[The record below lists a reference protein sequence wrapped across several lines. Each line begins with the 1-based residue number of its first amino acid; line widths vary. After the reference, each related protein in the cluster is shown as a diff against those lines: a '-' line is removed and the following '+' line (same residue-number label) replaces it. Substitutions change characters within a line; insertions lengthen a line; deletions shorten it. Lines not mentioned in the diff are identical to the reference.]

1 MPSSAPVDCGGR
13 GGGGVFERT
22 LGSIATFFSI
32 FNTQQKRDLHILNAL
47 LRGRKFLAYFT
58 LRWIRDIFF
67 LFFAFFY
74 HPQILTLNLL

>member
-1 MPSSAPVDCGGR
+1 MASSAPVDCGGR
-13 GGGGVFERT
+13 GGVFERT

-58 LRWIRDIFF
+58 LRWIHDIFCFSF
-67 LFFAFFY
+67 LPSTDFS
-74 HPQILTLNLL
+74 LNLL